1 MVRATETPI
10 QLSNADFMAD
20 SAEQYKET
28 DRRLA
33 ICGLSVR
40 ERSTRFASNEFC

>member
-1 MVRATETPI
+1 MVRATKTPI
-10 QLSNADFMAD
+10 QLSIADIMAD

-33 ICGLSVR
+33 NCGLSVR
-40 ERSTRFASNEFC
+40 KRSTRFASNEIC